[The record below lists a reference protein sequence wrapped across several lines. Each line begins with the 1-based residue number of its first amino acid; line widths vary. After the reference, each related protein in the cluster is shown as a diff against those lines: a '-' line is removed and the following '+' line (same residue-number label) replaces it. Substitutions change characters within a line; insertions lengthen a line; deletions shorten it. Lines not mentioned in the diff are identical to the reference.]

1 MSKILITGSNPSIM
15 RAMIERLAKERDLD
29 LTGVE
34 IVEREFPVPHLI
46 PLMEADPF
54 ASLHAMYPERK
65 KKTYVRRKKNE
76 VVCVSFPR
84 KRKKDNRG
92 RF

>member
-1 MSKILITGSNPSIM
+1 MSKILITGGNPSIM
-15 RAMIERLAKERDLD
+15 RAMIEKIAKEQDFD

-34 IVEREFPVPHLI
+34 VVERELPVPHLV
-46 PLMEADPF
+46 PFMEADPF
-54 ASLHAMYPERK
+54 VSLCTMYPERK
-65 KKTYVRRKKNE
+65 KKTYARRKKNE
-76 VVCVSFPR
+76 VICVSFPS